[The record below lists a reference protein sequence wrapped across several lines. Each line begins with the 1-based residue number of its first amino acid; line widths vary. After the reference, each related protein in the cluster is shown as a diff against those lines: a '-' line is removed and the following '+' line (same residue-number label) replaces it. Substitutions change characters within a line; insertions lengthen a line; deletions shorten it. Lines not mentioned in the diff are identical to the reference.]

1 MGQPHELDSYQLL
14 DALSAGKL
22 NIGVQDAPAEDN
34 TEDDSLS
41 AAPATP
47 RARRRQTYPEY
58 FGFTEKPFDLTP
70 NPDYLYLPHRHKD
83 MLAALLMGL
92 EEGKGFL
99 KLTGEP
105 GTGKTT
111 LCKSFLKNLKGPY
124 RFACIHIPAEDGIEL
139 LQSLNQ
145 QFGLP
150 ADSTS
155 KKELVRELSRF
166 LLSEHKA
173 GRRTAILI
181 DEAQNL
187 PASVWEEIR
196 LLSNLETETEKLIQF
211 ILLGQP
217 ALDRFLSKAEWKSVR
232 QRIALQRVWTPFNRE
247 ETRGYIRYRIQRAG
261 GKGKVLIDD
270 RAFDHVHRFSK
281 GVPRMINALMDRALT
296 LAHNERTKKIPAKLI
311 RQAADDLGG
320 LDREPSFLHTCVKA
334 VLGLILLAL
343 IAGAGLFYAV
353 RDQLDWRPAWG
364 IDLDPVIQ
372 HNLMNPHPAGKL
384 ESMQPSPANLQA
396 PVGPPLVTPSGAYRV
411 VHAGHLHGYFSTMTG
426 GESEAYAQ
434 RWMLKTWG
442 VTLETIAELK
452 QAGWE
457 NLQTQNDLQTLSLNA
472 NLERLTTLNYP
483 ALITLDLGETTGRH
497 RVTYLGRIGNIGLF
511 GAKGLLQIPLA
522 LIDPVWDRKAE
533 IVWKNF
539 ENLPESLGR
548 NDEGETV
555 LWLQAQLKTLGF
567 FDKPDAPQY
576 GPLTEKA
583 VERFQQAHRLE
594 VTGRLDRETQAL
606 LYSQLTT
613 YRTPGLASQ

>member
-22 NIGVQDAPAEDN
+22 NTGVQDAPAESN
-34 TEDDSLS
+34 TENDSLS

-47 RARRRQTYPEY
+47 RTRRRQTYPEY

-145 QFGLP
+145 QFSLP

-187 PASVWEEIR
+187 PAAVWEEIR

-270 RAFDHVHRFSK
+270 RAFDNVHRFSK

-296 LAHNERTKKIPAKLI
+296 LAHNER
-311 RQAADDLGG
+311 
-320 LDREPSFLHTCVKA
+320 
-334 VLGLILLAL
+334 
-343 IAGAGLFYAV
+343 
-353 RDQLDWRPAWG
+353 
-364 IDLDPVIQ
+364 
-372 HNLMNPHPAGKL
+372 
-384 ESMQPSPANLQA
+384 
-396 PVGPPLVTPSGAYRV
+396 
-411 VHAGHLHGYFSTMTG
+411 
-426 GESEAYAQ
+426 
-434 RWMLKTWG
+434 
-442 VTLETIAELK
+442 
-452 QAGWE
+452 
-457 NLQTQNDLQTLSLNA
+457 
-472 NLERLTTLNYP
+472 
-483 ALITLDLGETTGRH
+483 
-497 RVTYLGRIGNIGLF
+497 
-511 GAKGLLQIPLA
+511 
-522 LIDPVWDRKAE
+522 DRKS
-533 IVWKNF
+533 V
-539 ENLPESLGR
+539 
-548 NDEGETV
+548 V
-555 LWLQAQLKTLGF
+555 
-567 FDKPDAPQY
+567 
-576 GPLTEKA
+576 
-583 VERFQQAHRLE
+583 
-594 VTGRLDRETQAL
+594 
-606 LYSQLTT
+606 
-613 YRTPGLASQ
+613 